1 MKGCPSLARHPAIH
15 DGDSC
20 VTCGWRPDRRAEAL
34 LTKLSATEQMMADSR
49 REIDYWKTRALKAEA
64 DLDAAESCVDPSCGA
79 PCSECWKKG
88 RGRHVHASSLPNIV
102 DSLEDEVA
110 RLRSLLGEYADHA
123 RDSGWINLAD
133 EIRGRTN
140 P

>member
-1 MKGCPSLARHPAIH
+1 MPCPSLARHPAIH

-20 VTCGWRPDRRAEAL
+20 VTCGWRPSLSA
-34 LTKLSATEQMMADSR
+34 KLSATEQMMADST
-49 REIDYWKTRALKAEA
+49 REIAYWKARALKAEA
-64 DLDAAESCVDPSCGA
+64 DLDAAESCDDPSCGA

-88 RGRHVHASSLPNIV
+88 CGRHVHASSLPNIV
-102 DSLEDEVA
+102 DCLEDEVT
-110 RLRSLLGEYADHA
+110 RLRSVLGEYADHA

-133 EIRGRTN
+133 EIRRRTN